1 MVRFDKLGDDISKNP
16 QFSKFGQAR
25 AAYLAALIGLCA
37 GAGLMLA
44 VFGSREL
51 MLFGLF
57 LVAQV
62 RRTAVFLLLLCFA
75 FDLVLVRLSVC
86 YSLLF
91 LVFRSAFCCRESCAS
106 R

>member
-57 LVAQV
+57 LHGGSGEHFGVAPGNTSWEV
-62 RRTAVFLLLLCFA
+62 TTLIRAVFGF
-75 FDLVLVRLSVC
+75 FVLYKHGPTPKSTTTER
-86 YSLLF
+86 
-91 LVFRSAFCCRESCAS
+91 
-106 R
+106 